1 MNAIPINSIHFSKLE
16 KKNDKY
22 NIINLT
28 TDNNKRLYLNL
39 PKLEC
44 KYGITKYNNNNTEKY
59 SLNLSI
65 NNDNNMFNFLEN
77 LDDLVNDNFLENKQ
91 WLEKLNLNI
100 NATKNQIKSC
110 GNNLINKQPGY
121 SSYINLKLIFN
132 ENGNFFC
139 DIFKY
144 ENGQFIQLQN
154 IKDVKKLLYKKVYV
168 TSKIIISNVW
178 IMDKKYGVTLKPKK
192 LVFYS

>member
-1 MNAIPINSIHFSKLE
+1 MNNTPINSIHFSRLE

-28 TDNNKRLYLNL
+28 TDNNRRLYLNL

-65 NNDNNMFNFLEN
+65 NHNNDMFEFLEN
-77 LDDLVNDNFLENKQ
+77 LDDLVNDNFLENKK

-100 NATKNQIKSC
+100 NSTKNQIKAC
-110 GNNLINKQPGY
+110 GNNVINKQPNAKP
-121 SSYINLKLIFN
+121 YINLKLIFN
-132 ENGNFFC
+132 EQGNFFC

-144 ENGQFIQLQN
+144 EKGNLIQLKN
-154 IKDVKKLLYKKVYV
+154 IKDIKNLLYKKIHVS
-168 TSKIIISNVW
+168 SKIIISNVW